1 MQARIGNPAMAVP
14 GAMQALQR
22 LGKAARQAGLPE
34 TTHYL
39 VELRASQ
46 INGCAVCADMHSR
59 ELKAA
64 VGHSHVPA
72 LTGLSVATVSLGRSA
87 PPS

>member
-1 MQARIGNPAMAVP
+1 MPARIDNPAMTVL

-22 LGKAARQAGLPE
+22 FGKAARQAGLPE

-46 INGCAVCADMHSR
+46 INGCAGS
-59 ELKAA
+59 
-64 VGHSHVPA
+64 
-72 LTGLSVATVSLGRSA
+72 
-87 PPS
+87 PPSKSRVIGWPKRACP